1 MAEDEHYLKTELYE
15 LVRKDPA
22 IFEFLQAGSLD
33 GIWYWDVERQDQEW
47 MSPRFKELFGYRDD
61 EIPNTSEWWMANIF
75 PEDRD
80 LALDNFAKHLADA
93 DHPYDQIVRYRHR
106 DGGTVWVRCRG
117 LAVRNEKGEPI
128 RLLGCHTDVTA
139 LKRAEEDLRRQAEE
153 LREAKDGAER
163 ANRAKSIFLA
173 NVSHEIRTPLN
184 GVIGMTELLGETDL
198 TAGQHE
204 HLDALRESADAL
216 LDIINDILDFSK
228 MEAGKLVVEPH
239 AFRLRERLDALVK
252 SFAPRLHGK
261 DVKLSHHVDADV
273 PDAVVGDGRLLRQV
287 LANLLSNAIKF
298 TRRGAIALHVRR
310 EDSVDDGI
318 VLRFDVSDTGI
329 GIPPGQQQAVFE
341 EFVQADAS
349 TTRRFGGT
357 GLGLAIASRLVDA
370 LGGAIGLESEPGKG
384 STFHFTARL
393 GLSETGADETPPVR
407 ETVVEGVPLRV
418 LLVEDSVANQRVAV
432 GFLERAGH
440 RVRTVG
446 DGVAA
451 VDACAAERYDVVLM
465 DLQMPGMDGYAATA
479 AIRRREEAQG
489 AGPTPI
495 LALTARASR
504 SNEAW
509 CLAAGFD
516 GFLLKPYRPRE
527 LFDAI
532 AAVVEQGQPDAP
544 SGGDAEAA
552 SSGEGVPPAG
562 EDGDAATVAGD
573 GEAGRT
579 PGEGDDAATGRK
591 TEPGTAGDASSVR
604 FHRHDEIGGGVADGG
619 AEADASAGRLDWG
632 SALETVAG
640 DRELLAK
647 VIEGFLGQHPS
658 LIAELRTA
666 LEAGD
671 LPVVRRVAHTIAGS
685 LRSFE
690 GARVVVLAEALEDR
704 CREGGAGPAAD
715 AWRALEPE
723 LEAAVGELRGGV
735 PAAGQ
740 ESPP

>member
-1 MAEDEHYLKTELYE
+1 MAEHEHYLKTELYE
-15 LVRKDPA
+15 LVRKDRA

-93 DHPYDQIVRYRHR
+93 NHPYDQIVRYRHR
-106 DGGTVWVRCRG
+106 DGSTVWVRCRG

-128 RLLGCHTDVTA
+128 RLLGCHTDVSA

-153 LREAKDGAER
+153 LREAKDAAER

-198 TAGQHE
+198 TPVQRD
-204 HLDALRESADAL
+204 HLDGLRESADAL

-228 MEAGKLVVEPH
+228 MEAGKLVVEPY
-239 AFRLRERLDALVK
+239 AFRLRERLDTLVK

-287 LANLLSNAIKF
+287 LANLLSNAVKF

-310 EDSVDDGI
+310 DDAADDGV

-329 GIPPGQQQAVFE
+329 GIPPGKQRAVFE

-349 TTRRFGGT
+349 TTRRYGGT

-370 LGGAIGLESEPGKG
+370 LGGAMGLESEPGKG
-384 STFHFTARL
+384 STFHFTARF
-393 GLSETGADETPPVR
+393 GLSETGADETPPAR
-407 ETVVEGVPLRV
+407 EAVVEGVPLRV

-440 RVRTVG
+440 TVRTVG

-451 VDACAAERYDVVLM
+451 VDACAGERFDVVLM
-465 DLQMPGMDGYAATA
+465 DLQMPGMDGYAATE
-479 AIRRREEAQG
+479 AIRRREVEQG
-489 AGPTPI
+489 AAPTPI

-532 AAVVEQGQPDAP
+532 AAVVEQGPPAR
-544 SGGDAEAA
+544 GIAEAA
-552 SSGEGVPPAG
+552 GGGVGETQAAENGDPAAVG
-562 EDGDAATVAGD
+562 GD
-573 GEAGRT
+573 GGVGLAS
-579 PGEGDDAATGRK
+579 GEGDDAASGGSTG
-591 TEPGTAGDASSVR
+591 PGTGSDASGAHVD
-604 FHRHDEIGGGVADGG
+604 HRDESGSGVADSG
-619 AEADASAGRLDWG
+619 ADASAGRLDWG
-632 SALETVAG
+632 SALEAVAG

-647 VIEGFLGQHPS
+647 VIGGFLGQHPT

-690 GARVVVLAEALEDR
+690 GARVVALAEALEDR
-704 CREGGAGPAAD
+704 CREGAAGPAAV
-715 AWRALEPE
+715 AWRELEPE
-723 LEAAVGELRGGV
+723 LEAAVGELRQGV
-735 PAAGQ
+735 PAAG
-740 ESPP
+740 

>member
-184 GVIGMTELLGETDL
+184 GVIGMTELLGETEL
-198 TAGQHE
+198 TAGQRE

-228 MEAGKLVVEPH
+228 MEAGKLAVEPH
-239 AFRLRERLDALVK
+239 AFRLRERLDALLK

-310 EDSVDDGI
+310 EDAVDDGI

-329 GIPPGQQQAVFE
+329 GIPPGKQQAVFE

-349 TTRRFGGT
+349 TTRRYGGT
-357 GLGLAIASRLVDA
+357 GLGLAIASRLVAA

-393 GLSETGADETPPVR
+393 GLSETGVDETPPVR
-407 ETVVEGVPLRV
+407 ETVVEGAPLRV

-451 VDACAAERYDVVLM
+451 VDACAGERFDVVLM

-532 AAVVEQGQPDAP
+532 AAVTEHGPPDAASTGDVAAA
-544 SGGDAEAA
+544 SGGHGEAA
-552 SSGEGVPPAG
+552 TDPDGGPAAGGGGEAAG
-562 EDGDAATVAGD
+562 RYAGADEGGKTAAGD
-573 GEAGRT
+573 
-579 PGEGDDAATGRK
+579 
-591 TEPGTAGDASSVR
+591 
-604 FHRHDEIGGGVADGG
+604 DGG
-619 AEADASAGRLDWG
+619 AGEEAVSGAASPAPERRLDWG
-632 SALETVAG
+632 PALDAVGG
-640 DRELLAK
+640 DRELMAK

-658 LIAELRTA
+658 LVAELRTA
-666 LEAGD
+666 LGAGD

-690 GARVVVLAEALEDR
+690 GARVVALAEALEDR
-704 CREGGAGPAAD
+704 CREGAAGPAAA
-715 AWRALEPE
+715 AWRDLEPE
-723 LEAAVGELRGGV
+723 LEAAVGELREGLE
-735 PAAGQ
+735 AAR
-740 ESPP
+740 

>member
-153 LREAKDGAER
+153 LRVARDASER

-184 GVIGMTELLGETDL
+184 GVIGMTELIGETDL
-198 TAGQHE
+198 TSGQRE

-252 SFAPRLHGK
+252 SFAPRLHGR
-261 DVKLSHHVDADV
+261 DVALSHHVDADV
-273 PDAVVGDGRLLRQV
+273 PDALVADGRLLRQV
-287 LANLLSNAIKF
+287 LANLLSNAVKF

-310 EDSVDDGI
+310 DEAVDDGA

-329 GIPPGQQQAVFE
+329 GIAPDKQQVIFE

-349 TTRRFGGT
+349 TTRRYGGT
-357 GLGLAIASRLVDA
+357 GLGLAIASRLVEA
-370 LGGAIGLESEPGKG
+370 LGGAMGLESEPGRG
-384 STFHFTARL
+384 STFCFTVRC
-393 GLSETGADETPPVR
+393 GLSETGADEAPPVR
-407 ETVVEGVPLRV
+407 EPVAEGLSLRV

-432 GFLERAGH
+432 GFLEQAGH

-446 DGVAA
+446 DGSAAVAA
-451 VDACAAERYDVVLM
+451 CAGERFDVVLM
-465 DLQMPGMDGYAATA
+465 DLQMPEMDGYAATA
-479 AIRRREEAQG
+479 AIRRRETDEG
-489 AGPTPI
+489 AGRTPI

-532 AAVVEQGQPDAP
+532 AAVAEQGPPDAP

-552 SSGEGVPPAG
+552 GGGEGEAPAG
-562 EDGDAATVAGD
+562 ADGD
-573 GEAGRT
+573 GEAART
-579 PGEGDDAATGRK
+579 PREGDDAVTGGK
-591 TEPGTAGDASSVR
+591 KAPGTETDASSAH
-604 FHRHDEIGGGVADGG
+604 FDHHDEGGGSVADGG
-619 AEADASAGRLDWG
+619 TDADASGVRLDWG

-690 GARVVVLAEALEDR
+690 GARVVALAEALEDR
-704 CREGGAGPAAD
+704 CREREAGPAAA
-715 AWRALEPE
+715 AWRDLEPE
-723 LEAAVGELRGGV
+723 LEAVVGELREAVRGRE
-735 PAAGQ
+735 PA
-740 ESPP
+740 P

>member
-15 LVRKDPA
+15 LVRKDRA

-93 DHPYDQIVRYRHR
+93 NHPYDQIVRYRHR

-198 TAGQHE
+198 TGGQRE

-310 EDSVDDGI
+310 EDAVDDGI

-349 TTRRFGGT
+349 TTRRYGGT

-370 LGGAIGLESEPGKG
+370 LGGAMGLESEPGRG
-384 STFHFTARL
+384 STFHFTARFE
-393 GLSETGADETPPVR
+393 LSETGADETPPVR

-440 RVRTVG
+440 RVRIVG

-451 VDACAAERYDVVLM
+451 VDACAAELYDVVLM

-532 AAVVEQGQPDAP
+532 SAVVEQGQPAAP
-544 SGGDAEAA
+544 AVGDVEAA
-552 SSGEGVPPAG
+552 SGGEGVPPAV
-562 EDGDAATVAGD
+562 EDGDAAAIGGG

-579 PGEGDDAATGRK
+579 PGERDDAATGGK
-591 TEPGTAGDASSVR
+591 TGPGTDADTSGAH
-604 FHRHDEIGGGVADGG
+604 FDRHDETGGGVADGG
-619 AEADASAGRLDWG
+619 TDADASAGRLDWG
-632 SALETVAG
+632 SALEAVAG

-647 VIEGFLGQHPS
+647 VIDGFLGQHPS
-658 LIAELRTA
+658 LTAELRSA
-666 LEAGD
+666 LGAGD

-704 CREGGAGPAAD
+704 CREGAAGPAAD
-715 AWRALEPE
+715 AWRELEPA

-735 PAAGQ
+735 PGADR
-740 ESPP
+740 ESAP

>member
-80 LALDNFAKHLADA
+80 VALDNFAKHLADA

-106 DGGTVWVRCRG
+106 DGSTVWVRCRG
-117 LAVRNEKGEPI
+117 LAVRDEKGEPV

-139 LKRAEEDLRRQAEE
+139 LKRAEEDLRGRAAE
-153 LREAKDGAER
+153 LREAKDAAER

-184 GVIGMTELLGETDL
+184 GVIGMTELLDETEL
-198 TAGQHE
+198 TAGQRD

-228 MEAGKLVVEPH
+228 MEAGKLVVEPY

-310 EDSVDDGI
+310 EDAVDDGV

-329 GIPPGQQQAVFE
+329 GIPPGKQQAVFE

-349 TTRRFGGT
+349 TTRRYGGT

-407 ETVVEGVPLRV
+407 EPVAEGVPLRV

-451 VDACAAERYDVVLM
+451 VDACAAERFDVVLM

-479 AIRRREEAQG
+479 AIRRREEEQG

-532 AAVVEQGQPDAP
+532 AAVVEPGAAGAP
-544 SGGDAEAA
+544 SGGEAGA
-552 SSGEGVPPAG
+552 AGGGQGEVPAR
-562 EDGDAATVAGD
+562 EDGDAAAVGWD
-573 GEAGRT
+573 GETGRT
-579 PGEGDDAATGRK
+579 PRGSDDAATGGK
-591 TEPGTAGDASSVR
+591 TGPDTEADTLSARLDR
-604 FHRHDEIGGGVADGG
+604 DDESGSGVADDGTDPDVSG
-619 AEADASAGRLDWG
+619 VRLDWG
-632 SALETVAG
+632 PALEAVGG

-647 VIEGFLGQHPS
+647 VIDGFLGQHPS
-658 LIAELRTA
+658 LIAELRAA
-666 LEAGD
+666 LGAGD
-671 LPVVRRVAHTIAGS
+671 LAVVRRVAHTIAGS

-690 GARVVVLAEALEDR
+690 GARVVTLAEALEDR
-704 CREGGAGPAAD
+704 CREGAAEPAAD
-715 AWRALEPE
+715 AWRKLEPE

-740 ESPP
+740 ESAP

>member
-198 TAGQHE
+198 TAGQRE

-228 MEAGKLVVEPH
+228 MEAGKLVVEPY
-239 AFRLRERLDALVK
+239 AFRLRERLDTLVK

-287 LANLLSNAIKF
+287 LANLLSNAVKF

-310 EDSVDDGI
+310 EDAVDDGI

-329 GIPPGQQQAVFE
+329 GIPPGKQQAVFE

-393 GLSETGADETPPVR
+393 GLSESGADETPPVR

-532 AAVVEQGQPDAP
+532 AAVVEQGPP
-544 SGGDAEAA
+544 VPGVAEAA
-552 SSGEGVPPAG
+552 GGGAGETQAA
-562 EDGDAATVAGD
+562 EDGDAAAGGGD
-573 GEAGRT
+573 GGAG
-579 PGEGDDAATGRK
+579 PMSGEGYDAAGGGNTG
-591 TEPGTAGDASSVR
+591 PGTGADASGAHLG
-604 FHRHDEIGGGVADGG
+604 HRDESGSDVADGRAG
-619 AEADASAGRLDWG
+619 ADASGGRLDWG

-658 LIAELRTA
+658 LITELRAA

-690 GARVVVLAEALEDR
+690 GARVVALAEALEDR
-704 CREGGAGPAAD
+704 CREGAAGSAAV
-715 AWRALEPE
+715 AWRELEPE
-723 LEAAVGELRGGV
+723 LAAAVGELRQGV
-735 PAAGQ
+735 PAAG
-740 ESPP
+740 

>member
-184 GVIGMTELLGETDL
+184 GVIGMTELLGETEL
-198 TAGQHE
+198 TAGQRE

-228 MEAGKLVVEPH
+228 MEAGKLAVEPH
-239 AFRLRERLDALVK
+239 AFRLRERLDALLK

-310 EDSVDDGI
+310 EDAVDDGI

-329 GIPPGQQQAVFE
+329 GIPPGKQQAVFE

-349 TTRRFGGT
+349 TTRRYGGT
-357 GLGLAIASRLVDA
+357 GLGLAIASRLVAA

-393 GLSETGADETPPVR
+393 GLSETGVDETPPVR
-407 ETVVEGVPLRV
+407 ETVVEGAPLRV

-451 VDACAAERYDVVLM
+451 VDACAGERFDVVLM

-532 AAVVEQGQPDAP
+532 AAVTEHGPPDAASTGDVAAA
-544 SGGDAEAA
+544 SGGHGEAA
-552 SSGEGVPPAG
+552 TDPDGGPAAGGGGEAAG
-562 EDGDAATVAGD
+562 RYAGADEGGKTADGD
-573 GEAGRT
+573 
-579 PGEGDDAATGRK
+579 
-591 TEPGTAGDASSVR
+591 
-604 FHRHDEIGGGVADGG
+604 DGG
-619 AEADASAGRLDWG
+619 AGEEAGSGAAGSAPERRLDWG
-632 SALETVAG
+632 PALDAVGG
-640 DRELLAK
+640 DRELMAK

-658 LIAELRTA
+658 LVAELRTA
-666 LEAGD
+666 LGAGD

-690 GARVVVLAEALEDR
+690 GARVVALAEALEDR
-704 CREGGAGPAAD
+704 CREGAAGPAAA
-715 AWRALEPE
+715 AWRDLEPE
-723 LEAAVGELRGGV
+723 LEAAVGELREGLE
-735 PAAGQ
+735 AAR
-740 ESPP
+740 